1 MCCYVVDHFKYTKGV
16 ERERGRERGERGRER
31 GERGRERGE
40 RGREKNKSNLHPVSL
55 RRFTLDGFSLTQPKN
70 PAP

>member
-16 ERERGRERGERGRER
+16 ERERGRER